1 MSLRPLYDYVLV
13 KQLESEHETL
23 SGILIPDTA
32 AEKPNQGEVIATGKG
47 KILEDGNRHQ
57 LEIKAGDKVLFG
69 KHAGQIVK
77 VDGKEMFVMREK
89 DILAVIE
96 A

>member
-1 MSLRPLYDYVLV
+1 MPFRPLYDYVLV
-13 KQLESEHETL
+13 KQLKSEHETL

-32 AEKPNQGEVIATGKG
+32 AEKPNQGEVIAIGRGEVLK
-47 KILEDGNRHQ
+47 DGDRHQ
-57 LEIKAGDKVLFG
+57 LEVKAGDKVLFG

-77 VDGKEMFVMREK
+77 VDGKEMLVMREK

>member
-1 MSLRPLYDYVLV
+1 MPFRPLYDYVLV
-13 KQLESEHETL
+13 KQLKSEHETL

-32 AEKPNQGEVIATGKG
+32 AEKTNQGEVISTGIG
-47 KILEDGNRHQ
+47 RILEDGNRHQ
-57 LEIKAGDKVLFG
+57 LDVKVGDSVLFG

-77 VDGKEMFVMREK
+77 INGEEMLVMREK